1 MASELLR
8 ILIKG
13 GVLSPSEL
21 KQIIHLI
28 EGSGLD
34 YFHFGSRQDI
44 LFPKTEKLDLVK
56 AQFPQFN
63 VEELSKKKYQNIVC
77 SYAAADIFPSTSWLT
92 GTSYLYILEQF
103 RYSPTL
109 EINICDPQQRLVP
122 LFTGNLNFIASP
134 HDDYWYLHLHLPGY
148 EKEDYYPVLIHTW
161 DIATIA
167 QSIEELQE
175 EANRIDDLFHLVN
188 NSVDTNNRTFEE
200 GLSIPFY
207 PFPYYEGMNRMGLDQ
222 YWLGLYW
229 RDNKYSLRF
238 LKALC
243 DLCLTCKIG
252 KICITPWK
260 SFIVKGIP
268 VEHKITWEKFLG
280 KNGINVRHSSLELN
294 WHLPVDDPDA
304 FDLKR
309 FMVRN
314 FDQNDISTYGL
325 TFSVSS
331 YYGKNF
337 TSVVI
342 VKNPQPTIVGDFQVR
357 PTYNVLYSQNFD
369 PNTRV
374 YKTYAQDVDK
384 IDLPPLLMELSQ
396 LYFDQLGEATN
407 VVSHMAEEKDPKKSL
422 EVNIYQCPACW
433 TQYDSLYG
441 DPAQGIATGTP
452 FAQLPETYCCPTCEA
467 PKGSFQRKSGQTMS
481 ISTTP

>member
-1 MASELLR
+1 MKKELIR

-28 EGSGLD
+28 ESSDLD

-44 LFPKTEKLDLVK
+44 LFPKTEKLEKLK
-56 AQFPQFN
+56 AQFSQFKL
-63 VEELSKKKYQNIVC
+63 EELVKKKHQNIVC
-77 SYAAADIFPSTSWLT
+77 SYVAADIFPSTPWLT
-92 GTSYLYILEQF
+92 GTTYLYVLEQF
-103 RYSPTL
+103 HYKPSL

-134 HDDYWYLHLHLPGY
+134 HDGYWYLYLQLPDY
-148 EKEDYYPVLIHTW
+148 EKSDYYPVLIHTW
-161 DIATIA
+161 DIVTIA
-167 QSIEELQE
+167 QSIEELQD
-175 EANRIDDLFHLVN
+175 EANRIDDLFHLIS
-188 NSVDTNNRTFEE
+188 NSVDTNNRTFDQ

-229 RDNKYSLRF
+229 RDNKYNLKF

-243 DLCLTCKIG
+243 DLCLACKVG

-260 SFIVKGIP
+260 SLVVKGIP
-268 VEHKITWEKFLG
+268 AKHKITWEKFLG
-280 KNGINVRHSSLELN
+280 KNGINIRHSSLELN
-294 WHLPVDDPDA
+294 WHLPVDDSEA
-304 FDLKR
+304 YALKR

-342 VKNPQPTIVGDFQVR
+342 VKNPQPNIVGDFLIR

-369 PNTRV
+369 PNTRI

-384 IDLPPLLMELSQ
+384 IELPSLLMELSQ
-396 LYFDQLGEATN
+396 LYFDQLGESTN
-407 VVSHMAEEKDPKKSL
+407 LISHVAEEKKVSASVKMEL
-422 EVNIYQCPACW
+422 YQCVACW
-433 TQYDSLYG
+433 TQYDSSYG
-441 DPAQGIATGTP
+441 DPAQGIEPKTP
-452 FAQLPETYCCPTCEA
+452 FAQLPEHYCCPTCEA
-467 PKGSFQRKSGQTMS
+467 PLSSFKKKKQQEELTQT
-481 ISTTP
+481 